1 MKVADFF
8 CGAGGFSEGFRIAGF
23 DVVFGLDNWKPA
35 IETHQLNHPEAA
47 HHLGDILKISV
58 DEIDTIVPDTEVIAG
73 SPPCVSFSYSNKAG
87 KADKSLGVAL
97 IEKYL
102 QIVAYKKHKKGS
114 KLKYWL
120 MENVPNSADY
130 VKDSY
135 TFEDLGLPG
144 GDAVALQV
152 KVRNIFNAA
161 DFGAPQTRTRF
172 VCGDYPVPAKT
183 VADGDR
189 VTMRQILGALGDPLD
204 EAKGTVRDV
213 SWAFQTSSSEL
224 TDHRYDTRVEEFE
237 WKTARRLKEDH
248 GFMGKMSFPEYLDR
262 PSRTVMATQ
271 SAISRESI
279 IFGTS
284 GPGTYRLPTI
294 REIACFM
301 SFPITYQFEAGSE
314 AAKYR
319 LVGNAVCPKLS
330 FALGRAIA
338 DVECL
343 PESKPVF
350 KSRKPS
356 TDLTGTARKQ
366 SKANRK
372 ISAKFRMHVPYLKVK
387 SMRVDLDNV
396 QSDFEAEKY
405 AWRVV
410 LHRGSGK
417 KALHCTPRFAD
428 VERSMRQHGLEEL
441 DAALI
446 AAFGKNLPSASMFQQ
461 AHIANDGQALGP
473 ENALATIKTI
483 VDRLFPESEYVDV
496 VVPAGESAIAIGRP
510 DLPIRVAAALYACL
524 WLVRGI
530 GQPMKQLLVQAS

>member
-1 MKVADFF
+1 MRVADFF

-47 HHLGDILKISV
+47 HHLGDILKIAVEDIDSV
-58 DEIDTIVPDTEVIAG
+58 VPDTEVIAG

-135 TFEDLGLPG
+135 TFEELGLPG
-144 GDAVALQV
+144 GDAVALEV
-152 KVRNIFNAA
+152 KTRNIFNAA

-172 VCGDYPVPAKT
+172 VCGDYPVPSKS
-183 VADGDR
+183 VAEGDR
-189 VTMRQILGALGDPLD
+189 VTMRQVLDALGDPLD
-204 EAKGTVRDV
+204 EGKATVKDV
-213 SWAFQTSSSEL
+213 AWAFKTSGSDL

-237 WKTARRLKEDH
+237 WKNARRQKEDH

-271 SAISRESI
+271 SAVSRESI
-279 IFGTS
+279 LFGT
-284 GPGTYRLPTI
+284 GEAGVYRLPTI

-301 SFPITYQFEAGSE
+301 SFPATYQFEAGSE

-338 DVECL
+338 DAEGL

-356 TDLTGTARKQ
+356 IDLTGTARKK
-366 SKANRK
+366 SKASRK
-372 ISAKFRMHVPYLKVK
+372 ISAKFQMHVPYLKVR
-387 SMRVDLDNV
+387 SMRVDLDNI
-396 QSDFEAEKY
+396 QSDFDAGKY
-405 AWRVV
+405 VWRVV

-417 KALHCTPRFAD
+417 KALNCTPKFAD
-428 VERSMRQHGLEEL
+428 VKRSMRGHGLEKLE
-441 DAALI
+441 AALI
-446 AAFGKNLPSASMFQQ
+446 ASFGTHLPSASAFQQ
-461 AHIANDGQALGP
+461 AHLANGGQGLGP
-473 ENALATIKTI
+473 EKALTTIKII
-483 VDRLFPESEYVDV
+483 VDQLFPEKEYADIY
-496 VVPAGESAIAIGRP
+496 VPGGESTMAIGRE

-524 WLVRGI
+524 WLVNGM
-530 GQPMKQLLVQAS
+530 GQPMTQLLAQVS